1 MEELEQTDLF
11 LSLNQ
16 KFVRV
21 KIKESV
27 KRIGCGSIKVQ
38 RKCNWKN
45 LLAYILGAAMLFG
58 IGGFFLPERPE
69 AAEKRTVRVA
79 FFPMDGYHMKDDK
92 GDYDGMDVQ
101 YLKALCEYADWK
113 VEYVECGSWDEALSL
128 LSEQKVDLVGS
139 AQFSEERSKI
149 YQYASLPSGYT
160 FGVIAAKGDSRLAY
174 EDFEAMKGIAFGM
187 VKTYVRKTEFLQYL
201 QDNGVNHPKLITY
214 DSTAELQ
221 DALEQGKIDAY
232 IHTFTEIREGQ
243 RLLGRFAPMPFYYIS
258 YPGNDDVMR
267 ELNQAIADLKIS
279 HPELETELMN
289 QYYQS
294 RLDKTVVFTT
304 EEKAYIADEGTVTV
318 GYLDGYYPFSYEEDG
333 ECKGLTRGL
342 LDHGLESTG
351 LKLKYQKFDSEKEA
365 KKALEEGTVDI
376 LSYCTDTKE
385 ELNGYGF
392 TMIRE
397 YAEIP
402 VVVSMKEGGK
412 LSEVKKLATV
422 SYLSD
427 AAGLAFD
434 PDSVELEIYDTQ
446 QQCLDAMVKG
456 KADAVLCD
464 GYLSEYL
471 MGTEISYSSLEVKS
485 VLSKEHYISIAVR
498 NDSIQLAGILSKIT
512 ETIDARQISEYILET
527 NVYSLMSFDRF
538 LRSHSLEII
547 VFLLAVVV
555 VVVVTAYYMIHNS
568 RKIQKLMYKDMG
580 MDIWNLNYLIYHGKS
595 KLLPERREEQYAAVC
610 LNISQFRRYNIIY
623 GWSAGQKLLE
633 TVAKHLKENIDTQK
647 EICARN
653 QGDRFVLLLSYKDR
667 EEFLQRLMQMEERIE
682 HYIYKDTENHMAL
695 QMGVYLLPLNSDDLQ
710 TAVNNA
716 TQALEFMK
724 DSRLSDVMF
733 YDEALELMLKQRHER
748 EKLLESVDIDENFV
762 TYYQA
767 KVDIRSEKVIGAE
780 ALIRFL
786 DPTADGM
793 VRSPGFF
800 VPYYEQTGRVTEID
814 FFVLNSVCRM
824 LQRRIKAGKPVVTVS
839 CNFSRVHF
847 IRPDFPERF
856 EEALHKYEIPKE
868 LIEVEITE
876 TIVVEELQQQMV
888 KQTLDSLR
896 DKGVRLS
903 IDDFGSG
910 YSSLGIFEQI
920 PASVIKLDRS
930 FLLNQKDRGR
940 QVKIMK
946 GIVNL
951 AQELD
956 AQIVCE
962 GVETDSDVELMQ
974 EIGAYVA
981 QGYRYAR
988 PVPEA
993 EFEKRL
999 DESLT

>member
-1 MEELEQTDLF
+1 MVEIKAQ
-11 LSLNQ
+11 LNY
-16 KFVRV
+16 KWK
-21 KIKESV
+21 KILAFMLGITMISG
-27 KRIGCGSIKVQ
+27 IFGY
-38 RKCNWKN
+38 
-45 LLAYILGAAMLFG
+45 LL
-58 IGGFFLPERPE
+58 PE
-69 AAEKRTVRVA
+69 AAEAAVKRTVKVA
-79 FFPMDGYHMKDDK
+79 FFPMDGYHIKT
-92 GDYDGMDVQ
+92 GELEYDGMDVQ
-101 YLKALCEYADWK
+101 YLNALCEYADWD
-113 VEYVECGSWDEALSL
+113 VEYMECGSWDEALAL
-128 LSEQKVDLVGS
+128 LSEKKVDLVGS
-139 AQFSEERSKI
+139 AQFSEERSKV

-174 EDFEAMKGIAFGM
+174 EDFEAMKQITFGM
-187 VKTYVRKTEFLQYL
+187 VKTYVRKEEFLQYL
-201 QDNGVNHPKLITY
+201 KDHGVNSPKLTTY
-214 DSTAELQ
+214 NTTAELQ
-221 DALEQGKIDAY
+221 EALEKGEIDAY

-243 RLLGRFAPMPFYYIS
+243 RLIGRFAPMPFYYIT

-289 QYYQS
+289 KFYQS

-304 EEKAYIADEGTVTV
+304 EEKEYIKDTGAVKV

-333 ECKGLTRGL
+333 DCRGLTRDL
-342 LDHGLESTG
+342 LDKGLESTG
-351 LKLKYQKFDSEKEA
+351 LKINYQKFENEKEA
-365 KKALEEGTVDI
+365 KKALEDGTVDI

-385 ELNGYGF
+385 TLNHCGF
-392 TMIRE
+392 TMIKE

-402 VVVSMKEGGK
+402 LIIAMKEEGK
-412 LSEVKKLATV
+412 LSDVDTLATV
-422 SYLSD
+422 SYLSGE
-427 AAGLAFD
+427 AGLAFD
-434 PDSVELEIYDTQ
+434 LNKINLEIYDTQ
-446 QQCLDAMVKG
+446 QECLDAIVKRE
-456 KADAVLCD
+456 ADAVLCD

-471 MGTEISYSSLEVKS
+471 MGTELSYSKLEVKS
-485 VLSKEHYISIAVR
+485 VLSGEHHISIAVR
-498 NDSIQLAGILSKIT
+498 NDSVQLAGILNKIT
-512 ETIDARQISEYILET
+512 ETIDARQVSEYMLET
-527 NVYSLMSFDRF
+527 NVYALMSFDRF
-538 LRSHSLEII
+538 LRSHSLEINAI
-547 VFLLAVVV
+547 LLIVVV
-555 VVVVTAYYMIHNS
+555 IVLLVAYHMIRGS
-568 RKIQKLMYKDMG
+568 RKIQKLMYKDTG

-595 KLLPERREEQYAAVC
+595 KLLPERKEQQYGVVC
-610 LNISQFRRYNIIY
+610 VNISQFRRYNIIY
-623 GWSAGQKLLE
+623 GWNAGQKLLE
-633 TVAKHLKENIDTQK
+633 SVAKYLMENIDAK
-647 EICARN
+647 SEICARN
-653 QGDRFVLLLSYKDR
+653 QGDRFVLLLRYQTR
-667 EEFLQRLMQMEERIE
+667 EDFLQRMMRMEEEIE
-682 HYIYKDTENHMAL
+682 NSIYCDTENHMAL
-695 QMGVYLLPLNSDDLQ
+695 QLGVYLVPADSDDLHV
-710 TAVNNA
+710 AVNYA

-724 DSRLSDVMF
+724 DSRLSDIMI
-733 YDEALELMLKQRHER
+733 YDEALEQMLKQRHER
-748 EKLLESVDIDENFV
+748 EKLLESVDIEDNFV

-786 DPTADGM
+786 DPTAGGM

-814 FFVLNSVCRM
+814 FFVLNCVCRM
-824 LQRRIKAGKPVVTVS
+824 LQRRIMAGKPVVTVS
-839 CNFSRVHF
+839 CNFSRMHF
-847 IRPDFPERF
+847 IRADFPERF
-856 EEALHKYEIPKE
+856 EEVLERYQIPKE

-888 KQTLDSLR
+888 KQTLDTLR
-896 DKGVRLS
+896 DRGVRLS

-930 FLLNQKDRGR
+930 FLLNQKDRSR

-981 QGYRYAR
+981 QGYRFAK
-988 PVPEA
+988 PVPEE